1 MSLYRVTLKID
12 FMVNINEENLK
23 ADPRPALQGDTLK
36 SAVNRASWVWLK
48 GMRLAQETRKC
59 LGVGRSFYRAADV
72 EVLRLEPE
80 DQEWQAGFEAMGNDP
95 DVNDVEYMLPAAREV
110 IFAGEK

>member
-1 MSLYRVTLKID
+1 MSLYRVTLKVD
-12 FMVNINEENLK
+12 FMVNINDENLN
-23 ADPRPALQGDTLK
+23 ADQRPALQGDTPK

-48 GMRLAQETRKC
+48 GMRLAQETRKS
-59 LGVGRSFYRAADV
+59 LGVGRSFYRTADV
-72 EVLRLEPE
+72 EVQRLKLE
-80 DQEWQAGFEAMGNDP
+80 DQEWQAGFEAMDNDL